1 MSWQYF
7 ANWNIDST
15 ILVYLC
21 HELDINMYI
30 LVIQIQ
36 YIFSSGWVIMW
47 ITSFS
52 CDSNFEYT
60 MSDTWKSCYIKIV
73 YRQMSPIIEINN
85 TQSSPKTI
93 PDIFVEYATS
103 ARTYLNSLDMYGI
116 NSLGATRSVLIHI
129 KAWGLAGAKLLSLI
143 AGNTFQ

>member
-1 MSWQYF
+1 
-7 ANWNIDST
+7 
-15 ILVYLC
+15 
-21 HELDINMYI
+21 
-30 LVIQIQ
+30 
-36 YIFSSGWVIMW
+36 MW

-52 CDSNFEYT
+52 CDSNLEYA

-73 YRQMSPIIEINN
+73 YRQMSPIIEIKN

-116 NSLGATRSVLIHI
+116 NSLGANDAYTR
-129 KAWGLAGAKLLSLI
+129 
-143 AGNTFQ
+143 Q